1 MPTYKKGNDRA
12 MKAVKLYAQHGN
24 KEKAALEA
32 GYSPKTARARQS
44 EIIEK
49 GTQELQQRGDKESK
63 AILTTLGKSRQD
75 IVDSFNELAFKQNR
89 DLKLKAQMLSQ
100 LYQSE
105 IGIDIT
111 GKLDQDQK
119 QPVLNIT
126 LNNPQLN
133 QAPKGYNID

>member
-24 KEKAALEA
+24 KKKAALQA
-32 GYSPKTARARQS
+32 GYSEQTAMKQQTA
-44 EIIEK
+44 IIER
-49 GTQELQQRGDKESK
+49 GTKELQQRGDKHSK
-63 AILTTLGKSRQD
+63 QILDTLGKTRSD

-111 GKLDQDQK
+111 GRLDQDQK

-133 QAPKGYNID
+133 QAPKGYDIT